1 MKFDNTQKN
10 YVILIEELSEAIQ
23 AVSKIQ
29 RFGIDNTNPVT
40 GKKSRDVL
48 IQELG
53 DVIALINIIRFD
65 LGIAQ
70 RELDE
75 AEVRKI
81 EKLTK
86 YY

>member
-65 LGIAQ
+65 LGVAQ